1 MKPLHKILLV
11 ILCIAALA
19 LVYEYAYKQGLATN
33 KLSSQSTRVQSPAGN
48 KKTTNNAKN
57 ENYSGEYTVAKVVDG
72 DTIDVVKV
80 GNNSQ
85 DKIRL
90 RLLGVNTPE
99 SVDPSRPLECF
110 GKEASAYVANTI
122 RNSKVTLALDPS
134 KPEQDKYGRV
144 LAYVRLP
151 DGQLL
156 NQRIIEDGYGY
167 EYTYHKERYQ
177 YQTEF
182 KVAEARAKAA
192 KLGLWSPSSCSGRK

>member
-19 LVYEYAYKQGLATN
+19 LVYEYAYKQGLAVN
-33 KLSSQSTRVQSPAGN
+33 KSSWQNIRPQSQAASKNGTSNKQST
-48 KKTTNNAKN
+48 T
-57 ENYSGEYTVAKVVDG
+57 YSGEYTVVKVIDG
-72 DTIDVVKV
+72 DTIDIVSKDKKDL
-80 GNNSQ
+80 N
-85 DKIRL
+85 KIRV

-99 SVDPSRPLECF
+99 SVDPDRPVECF
-110 GKEASAYVANTI
+110 GKEASNYVTDI
-122 RNSKVTLALDPS
+122 LRSSTVTLVLDPN
-134 KPEQDKYGRV
+134 KPEKDQYGRV
-144 LAYVRLP
+144 LAYIRLP
-151 DGQLL
+151 SGELL